1 MAATEVPKQI
11 GPYEILGPLG
21 KGGMGAVYKAM
32 QPSLN
37 RIVAIKV
44 LPADFARDPESVARF
59 HREAQTVAMLSH
71 PNIVQIIDKGEDQGI
86 LYFAMEYVEGTS
98 LDVVL
103 RQRRLSL
110 QEVVQIIKQI
120 GRGLGAAHRA
130 GVVHRDLNPRN
141 ILVSPTLSVVKLA
154 DFGISRVESVAR
166 TLGTLTTQGMTL
178 GSLHYLAP
186 EQAVDASAVDHRADI
201 YSLGVVFYEALTGRM
216 PLGKFNLPSELN
228 KDLPSEIDPVVL
240 KCLATEPG
248 DRYAT
253 VGQLLEDIDKL
264 EGLMRFQL
272 LDELKGLKRGTS
284 MLFKKGSTSFQRNRG
299 MLVLFGLLALAL
311 AGVGGWMLLNPAVEP
326 PVRSETPAKAAP
338 PATATE
344 PPAGPSVAAPPVTE
358 SPANGTAIASP
369 PGSVPV
375 VAGPGATAAPATD
388 SPTAPVTKPLDA
400 PVKEPTAPP
409 TKGSATSPSKGSAV
423 PAASPAETKPKPGKP
438 ANDPAVADLEVARGK
453 FDAKLFD
460 QALTDARAL
469 VEKYPTSPVAIDGYY
484 LIAKVLTSLQR
495 GKEALG
501 TYVEIQSRF
510 RSDPR
515 AAEAAFQQAK
525 LVQAADSKKTTEEA
539 KKLYGDCAANY
550 PTSSWSARALAAK
563 AEIERD
569 QRASVRDAALGASVP
584 AALVTYRELTG
595 RFPAEP
601 VVEKAWWELGQM
613 YEDLKRWDLAAKSY
627 EELGL
632 HFPKTRFDAWFQAAE
647 IYERRLKDTAKAKSA
662 YGMVPATSPRYKDA
676 QKKAGS

>member
-44 LPADFARDPESVARF
+44 LPGDFAKDPDAVARF

-166 TLGTLTTQGMTL
+166 TLGTLTTREMTL

-216 PLGKFNLPSELN
+216 PLGKFSLPSELN

-240 KCLATEPG
+240 KCLATEP
-248 DRYAT
+248 DKRYAT
-253 VGQLLEDIDKL
+253 VGLLLEDIDKL
-264 EGLMRFQL
+264 EELLRFQL

-299 MLVLFGLLALAL
+299 VLVLFGLLAVAL
-311 AGVGGWMLLNPAVEP
+311 VGAGAWMLLNPATEAPAPSVSPAAPTTPTDKVP
-326 PVRSETPAKAAP
+326 PVEAAVPAPMPAESAPP
-338 PATATE
+338 PATAPTVTPVAEKPADE
-344 PPAGPSVAAPPVTE
+344 PATKPKKEVA
-358 SPANGTAIASP
+358 
-369 PGSVPV
+369 
-375 VAGPGATAAPATD
+375 AAPA
-388 SPTAPVTKPLDA
+388 KP
-400 PVKEPTAPP
+400 EAPP
-409 TKGSATSPSKGSAV
+409 LAPT
-423 PAASPAETKPKPGKP
+423 ETKPKPAKP
-438 ANDPAVADLEVARGK
+438 GVDPAIADLEVARGK

-460 QALTDARAL
+460 QALAEAQAL
-469 VEKYPTSPVAIDGYY
+469 VAKYPASPVAIDGYY
-484 LIAKVLTSLQR
+484 LIAKSQVSLQR

-525 LVQAADSKKTTEEA
+525 QVQAVDSKKTTEEA
-539 KKLYGDCAANY
+539 KKLYADCAVNY
-550 PTSSWSARALAAK
+550 PTSPWSARALAAK
-563 AEIERD
+563 ADIERE
-569 QRASVRDAALGASVP
+569 QRATVRDAALGASVP
-584 AALVTYRELTG
+584 AALATYRDLTG

-601 VVEKAWWELGQM
+601 VAEKAWWELGQM
-613 YEDLKRWDLAAKSY
+613 YEDLKRWDLAAKAY

-647 IYERRLKDTAKAKSA
+647 IYDRRLKDAAKAKSA
-662 YGMVPATSPRYKDA
+662 YAMVPTTSPRYKDA
-676 QKKAGS
+676 QKKIGG

>member
-44 LPADFARDPESVARF
+44 LPPDFAKDPEAVTRF

-110 QEVVQIIKQI
+110 QEVVQIVKQI

-141 ILVSPTLSVVKLA
+141 ILVSPTLTVVKLA
-154 DFGISRVESVAR
+154 DFGISRVESVTR
-166 TLGTLTTQGMTL
+166 NLGTIATRDMTL
-178 GSLHYLAP
+178 GSMHYLAP
-186 EQAVDASAVDHRADI
+186 EQAVDASSVDHRADI

-216 PLGKFNLPSELN
+216 PLGKFSLPSELN
-228 KDLPSEIDPVVL
+228 RELPSEIDPIVL
-240 KCLATEPG
+240 KCLATEPEK
-248 DRYAT
+248 RYAT
-253 VGQLLEDIDKL
+253 VGKLLEDIDKL
-264 EGLMRFQL
+264 EELLRFQL

-299 MLVLFGLLALAL
+299 LLVLFGLLAVAL
-311 AGVGGWMLLNPAVEP
+311 LGAGAWMLLNPAAEAPASSVAPAETG
-326 PVRSETPAKAAP
+326 TPAEKSPAAASAVSP
-338 PATATE
+338 PA
-344 PPAGPSVAAPPVTE
+344 PVE
-358 SPANGTAIASP
+358 
-369 PGSVPV
+369 
-375 VAGPGATAAPATD
+375 TAAPAPPP
-388 SPTAPVTKPLDA
+388 PTVATPVETA
-400 PVKEPTAPP
+400 PVKEPAAKPKQETAAKPP
-409 TKGSATSPSKGSAV
+409 VTATT
-423 PAASPAETKPKPGKP
+423 PAEEKPRPAKPGV
-438 ANDPAVADLEVARGK
+438 DPALADLEVARGK
-453 FDAKLFD
+453 FDAKLVD
-460 QALTDARAL
+460 QALADAQAL
-469 VEKYPTSPVAIDGYY
+469 IAKYPTSPAAIDGYY
-484 LIAKVLTSLQR
+484 LIAKSQVALQR
-495 GKEALG
+495 SKEALG

-539 KKLYGDCAANY
+539 KKLYADCAANY
-550 PTSSWSARALAAK
+550 PTSPWSARALAAK

-569 QRASVRDAALGASVP
+569 QRASVRDPELGANVP
-584 AALVTYRELTG
+584 AALPTYRDLTG
-595 RFPAEP
+595 RFPTEP
-601 VVEKAWWELGQM
+601 AAEKAWWELGQM
-613 YEDLKRWDLAAKSY
+613 YEDLKRWDLAAKAY
-627 EELGL
+627 EELAL

-647 IYERRLKDTAKAKSA
+647 IYDRRLKDGVKAKSA
-662 YGMVPATSPRYKDA
+662 YALVPTTSPRYKEA
-676 QKKAGS
+676 QKRVGG

>member
-44 LPADFARDPESVARF
+44 LPGDFAKDPDAVARF

-141 ILVSPTLSVVKLA
+141 ILVSPTLTVVKLA

-166 TLGTLTTQGMTL
+166 TLGTLTTREMTL

-186 EQAVDASAVDHRADI
+186 EQAVDATAVDHRADI

-216 PLGKFNLPSELN
+216 PLGKFSLPSELN

-240 KCLATEPG
+240 KCLATEPEN
-248 DRYAT
+248 RYAT

-264 EGLMRFQL
+264 EEMMRFQL

-299 MLVLFGLLALAL
+299 LLVLFGLLALAL
-311 AGVGGWMLLNPAVEP
+311 VGAGAWMLLNPATE
-326 PVRSETPAKAAP
+326 AP
-338 PATATE
+338 PASAAPAE
-344 PPAGPSVAAPPVTE
+344 PAPPADKAPAVEPAAPPV
-358 SPANGTAIASP
+358 
-369 PGSVPV
+369 V
-375 VAGPGATAAPATD
+375 VATVPA
-388 SPTAPVTKPLDA
+388 
-400 PVKEPTAPP
+400 ETAPP
-409 TKGSATSPSKGSAV
+409 AATVPPANPPADKPAEV
-423 PAASPAETKPKPGKP
+423 PATKPKKETGTAPAKAEATPPGPQETKPKPAKP
-438 ANDPAVADLEVARGK
+438 GVDPAIADLEVARGK

-460 QALTDARAL
+460 QALADAQAL
-469 VEKYPTSPVAIDGYY
+469 VAKYPASPAAIDGFY
-484 LIAKVLTSLQR
+484 LIAKTQVSLQR
-495 GKEALG
+495 SKEALG

-510 RSDPR
+510 KSDPR

-525 LVQAADSKKTTEEA
+525 LVQAADTKKTTEEA
-539 KKLYGDCAANY
+539 KKLFADCATNY
-550 PTSSWSARALAAK
+550 PTSPWSARALAAK

-569 QRASVRDAALGASVP
+569 QRATVRDATLGATVP
-584 AALVTYRELTG
+584 AALPTFRDLTT

-601 VVEKAWWELGQM
+601 AAEKAWWELGQM
-613 YEDLKRWDLAAKSY
+613 YEDLKRWDLAAKAY

-647 IYERRLKDTAKAKSA
+647 IYDRRIKDAAKAKSA
-662 YGMVPATSPRYKDA
+662 YAMVPTTSPRYKDA
-676 QKKAGS
+676 QKRAGG

>member
-1 MAATEVPKQI
+1 MGASDVPKQI

-44 LPADFARDPESVARF
+44 LPPDFAKDPDAVTRF

-110 QEVVQIIKQI
+110 QEVVQIVKQI

-154 DFGISRVESVAR
+154 DFGISRVESVTR
-166 TLGTLTTQGMTL
+166 TLGTIATRDMTL
-178 GSLHYLAP
+178 GSMHYLAP

-216 PLGKFNLPSELN
+216 PLGKFSLPSELN

-240 KCLATEPG
+240 KCLATEPEN
-248 DRYAT
+248 RYAT

-264 EGLMRFQL
+264 EEMMRFQL

-299 MLVLFGLLALAL
+299 LLVLFGLLALAL
-311 AGVGGWMLLNPAVEP
+311 VGAGAWMLLNPATE
-326 PVRSETPAKAAP
+326 AP
-338 PATATE
+338 PASAAPAE
-344 PPAGPSVAAPPVTE
+344 PAPPADKAPAVEPAAPPV
-358 SPANGTAIASP
+358 
-369 PGSVPV
+369 V
-375 VAGPGATAAPATD
+375 VATVPA
-388 SPTAPVTKPLDA
+388 
-400 PVKEPTAPP
+400 ETAPP
-409 TKGSATSPSKGSAV
+409 AATVPPANPPADKPAEV
-423 PAASPAETKPKPGKP
+423 PATKPKKETGTAPAKAEATPPGPQETKPKPAKP
-438 ANDPAVADLEVARGK
+438 GVDPAIADLEVARGK

-460 QALTDARAL
+460 QALADAQAL
-469 VEKYPTSPVAIDGYY
+469 VAKYPASPAAIDGFY
-484 LIAKVLTSLQR
+484 LIAKTQVSLQR
-495 GKEALG
+495 SKEALG

-510 RSDPR
+510 KSDPR

-525 LVQAADSKKTTEEA
+525 LVQAADTKKTTEEA
-539 KKLYGDCAANY
+539 KKLFADCATNY
-550 PTSSWSARALAAK
+550 PTSPWSARALAAK

-569 QRASVRDAALGASVP
+569 QRATVRDATLGATVP
-584 AALVTYRELTG
+584 AALPTFRDLTT

-601 VVEKAWWELGQM
+601 AAEKAWWELGQM
-613 YEDLKRWDLAAKSY
+613 YEDLKRWDLAAKAY

-647 IYERRLKDTAKAKSA
+647 IYDRRIKDAAKAKSA
-662 YGMVPATSPRYKDA
+662 YAMVPTTSPRYKDA
-676 QKKAGS
+676 QKRAGG

>member
-1 MAATEVPKQI
+1 MSEVPKQI

-44 LPADFARDPESVARF
+44 LPPDFAKDADAVARF

-71 PNIVQIIDKGEDQGI
+71 PNIVQIIDKGEDNGI

-110 QEVVQIIKQI
+110 QEVVQVIKQI

-166 TLGTLTTQGMTL
+166 TLGTLTTREMTL

-264 EGLMRFQL
+264 EEMLRFQL
-272 LDELKGLKRGTS
+272 LDELKGLRRGTS

-299 MLVLFGLLALAL
+299 MLVLVGVLVLIV
-311 AGVGGWMLLNPAVEP
+311 AGVGGWLLLTPAEEPGGKAQPSLSTATTSATIPTTTADPKAVNPAASAQSPGTV
-326 PVRSETPAKAAP
+326 
-338 PATATE
+338 AT
-344 PPAGPSVAAPPVTE
+344 
-358 SPANGTAIASP
+358 GT
-369 PGSVPV
+369 
-375 VAGPGATAAPATD
+375 
-388 SPTAPVTKPLDA
+388 
-400 PVKEPTAPP
+400 TAPP
-409 TKGSATSPSKGSAV
+409 TDPAPGPAV
-423 PAASPAETKPKPGKP
+423 PSTLAANPAVATTPPADQKPKPSATPAKTSTVPTVAALSPVDEKP
-438 ANDPAVADLEVARGK
+438 KTAKPGVDPAVADLEVAKGK

-460 QALTDARAL
+460 QALTDAKSVVDR
-469 VEKYPTSPVAIDGYY
+469 YPNSPVAIDGYY
-484 LIAKVLTSLQR
+484 LIAKALTSLQR

-501 TYVEIQSRF
+501 AYVEIQSRF

-525 LVQAADSKKTTEEA
+525 LVQAADTKKTTEEA
-539 KKLYGDCAANY
+539 RKLYGDLATNY
-550 PTSSWSARALAAK
+550 PTSNWSARALAAK

-569 QRASVRDAALGASVP
+569 QRISVRDAALGVAAP
-584 AALVTYRELTG
+584 AALGTYRDLTD
-595 RFPAEP
+595 RFPADA
-601 VVEKAWWELGQM
+601 VAEKAWWELGQM
-613 YEDLKRWDLAAKSY
+613 YEDLKRWDLAAHAY

-632 HFPKTRFDAWFQAAE
+632 HFSKTRYDAWYSAAE
-647 IYERRLKDTAKAKSA
+647 IYDRKLKDSAKAKTA
-662 YGMVPATSPRYKDA
+662 YSMVPSGSSHFKDA
-676 QKKAGS
+676 QKKAGT

>member
-1 MAATEVPKQI
+1 MAATDVPKQI

-44 LPADFARDPESVARF
+44 LPGDFARDPDAVARF

-110 QEVVQIIKQI
+110 QEVVQVVKQI

-166 TLGTLTTQGMTL
+166 TLGTLTTREMTL

-216 PLGKFNLPSELN
+216 PLGKFSLPSELN

-240 KCLATEPG
+240 KCLATEP
-248 DRYAT
+248 DKRYAT

-264 EGLMRFQL
+264 EELLRFQL

-299 MLVLFGLLALAL
+299 VLVLFGLLALAL
-311 AGVGGWMLLNPAVEP
+311 VGAGAWMLLNPAAE
-326 PVRSETPAKAAP
+326 AP
-338 PATATE
+338 
-344 PPAGPSVAAPPVTE
+344 GPS
-358 SPANGTAIASP
+358 
-369 PGSVPV
+369 
-375 VAGPGATAAPATD
+375 AAPAEPATPAD
-388 SPTAPVTKPLDA
+388 KAPTVDA
-400 PVKEPTAPP
+400 
-409 TKGSATSPSKGSAV
+409 AV
-423 PAASPAETKPKPGKP
+423 PAPTPVESAPPPTTAPIATPVAEKPADEPATKPKKEVAVAPAKPEAPPPAPTETKPKPAKP
-438 ANDPAVADLEVARGK
+438 GVDPAVADLEVARGK

-460 QALTDARAL
+460 QALAEAQAL
-469 VEKYPTSPVAIDGYY
+469 VARYPASPVAIDGYY
-484 LIAKVLTSLQR
+484 LIAKSQVSLQR

-510 RSDPR
+510 KSDPR

-525 LVQAADSKKTTEEA
+525 QVQAADTKKTTEEA
-539 KKLYGDCAANY
+539 KKLYADCAANY
-550 PTSSWSARALAAK
+550 PTSPWSARALAAK
-563 AEIERD
+563 ADIERE
-569 QRASVRDAALGASVP
+569 QRATVRDAALGATVP
-584 AALVTYRELTG
+584 AALATYRDLTG

-601 VVEKAWWELGQM
+601 AAEKAWWELGQM
-613 YEDLKRWDLAAKSY
+613 YEDLKRWDLAAKAY

-647 IYERRLKDTAKAKSA
+647 IYDRRLKDAAKAKSTYA
-662 YGMVPATSPRYKDA
+662 MVPTTSPRYKEA
-676 QKKAGS
+676 QKKVGG

>member
-44 LPADFARDPESVARF
+44 LPSDFAKDPDSVARF

-141 ILVSPTLSVVKLA
+141 ILVSPTLTIVKLA
-154 DFGISRVESVAR
+154 DFGISRVESVTR
-166 TLGTLTTQGMTL
+166 NLGTLSTRDMTL

-216 PLGKFNLPSELN
+216 PLGKFSLPSELN
-228 KDLPSEIDPVVL
+228 RDLPSEIDPVVL
-240 KCLATEPG
+240 KCLATEP
-248 DRYAT
+248 DNRYAT
-253 VGQLLEDIDKL
+253 VGLLLEDIDKL
-264 EGLMRFQL
+264 EEMMRFQL

-299 MLVLFGLLALAL
+299 LLVLFALLAAAL
-311 AGVGGWMLLNPAVEP
+311 VGVGGWMLLNPAEES
-326 PVRSETPAKAAP
+326 PVAAEAPLDPAAKPAAPADAPAVASTPAVGVPLSTSAVAAPEASP
-338 PATATE
+338 PATA
-344 PPAGPSVAAPPVTE
+344 PAVVLPPVSAE
-358 SPANGTAIASP
+358 
-369 PGSVPV
+369 
-375 VAGPGATAAPATD
+375 
-388 SPTAPVTKPLDA
+388 K
-400 PVKEPTAPP
+400 PVKEPAPTA
-409 TKGSATSPSKGSAV
+409 KKGSAV
-423 PAASPAETKPKPGKP
+423 PPAGSPATPDAKPKTPAKP
-438 ANDPAVADLEVARGK
+438 SVDPAVADLEVARGK

-460 QALTDARAL
+460 QALADARA
-469 VEKYPTSPVAIDGYY
+469 VVTSYPASPVAIEGYF
-484 LIAKVLTSLQR
+484 LIARTLTSLQR
-495 GKEALG
+495 GPEALG
-501 TYVEIQSRF
+501 IYVEIQSRYK
-510 RSDPR
+510 SDPR
-515 AAEAAFQQAK
+515 AAEAAFQQARV
-525 LVQAADSKKTTEEA
+525 VQAANSKKSTEEA
-539 KKLYGDCAANY
+539 RKLYSDCAANY
-550 PTSSWSARALAAK
+550 PASPWSARALAAR
-563 AEIERD
+563 AEIERE
-569 QRASVRDAALGASVP
+569 QRSTVRDAALGATVP
-584 AALVTYRELTG
+584 AALATYRDLTG

-601 VVEKAWWELGQM
+601 VAEKAWWELGQM

-632 HFPKTRFDAWFQAAE
+632 HFSKTRFEAWFQAGE
-647 IYERRLKDTAKAKSA
+647 IYERRLKDAARAKTA
-662 YGMVPATSPRYKDA
+662 YGMVPTTSPRYKEA

>member
-1 MAATEVPKQI
+1 MAATDVPKQI

-44 LPADFARDPESVARF
+44 LPPDFAKDPEAVARF

-110 QEVVQIIKQI
+110 QEVVNVIKQV

-141 ILVSPTLSVVKLA
+141 ILVSPTLTQVKLA
-154 DFGISRVESVAR
+154 DFGISRVEAITR
-166 TLGTLTTQGMTL
+166 NLGTLSTRDMTL

-201 YSLGVVFYEALTGRM
+201 YSLGVVFYEALTGRI

-264 EGLMRFQL
+264 EEMMRFQL

-284 MLFKKGSTSFQRNRG
+284 MLFKRGSTSFQRNRG
-299 MLVLFGLLALAL
+299 LLVLFGLLAVAL
-311 AGVGGWMLLNPAVEP
+311 VGAGAWMLLNPVE
-326 PVRSETPAKAAP
+326 EAPASRESTADPAAGQA
-338 PATATE
+338 PAPTD
-344 PPAGPSVAAPPVTE
+344 V
-358 SPANGTAIASP
+358 
-369 PGSVPV
+369 
-375 VAGPGATAAPATD
+375 AAPAT
-388 SPTAPVTKPLDA
+388 TAPA
-400 PVKEPTAPP
+400 PE
-409 TKGSATSPSKGSAV
+409 AV
-423 PAASPAETKPKPGKP
+423 PAPAATSSVVLPPAAATASPAVPAGAPADKPAKEPVATPKKEAVTPAGGLPADAKPKPAKP
-438 ANDPAVADLEVARGK
+438 GVDPAVADLEVARGK
-453 FDAKLFD
+453 FDAKLLD
-460 QALTDARAL
+460 QALADARAL
-469 VEKYPTSPVAIDGYY
+469 VERYPASPVAIDGYY
-484 LIAKVLTSLQR
+484 LVAKSLVALR
-495 GKEALG
+495 RSKEALG

-539 KKLYGDCAANY
+539 KKLYADCAANY
-550 PTSSWSARALAAK
+550 PTSPWSARALATK
-563 AEIERD
+563 ADIERE
-569 QRASVRDAALGASVP
+569 QRATIRDAALAATVP
-584 AALVTYRELTG
+584 AALATYRDLTV

-601 VVEKAWWELGQM
+601 VTEKAWWELGQM

-647 IYERRLKDTAKAKSA
+647 IYERRLKDVAKAKSA
-662 YGMVPATSPRYKDA
+662 YAMVPTTSPRYKDA
-676 QKKAGS
+676 QKRAGS

>member
-44 LPADFARDPESVARF
+44 LPGDFAKDPDAVARF

-141 ILVSPTLSVVKLA
+141 ILVSPTLTVVKLA

-166 TLGTLTTQGMTL
+166 TLGTLTTREMTL

-186 EQAVDASAVDHRADI
+186 EQAVDATAVDHRADI

-216 PLGKFNLPSELN
+216 PLGKFSLPSELN

-240 KCLATEPG
+240 KCLATEPEN
-248 DRYAT
+248 RYAT

-264 EGLMRFQL
+264 EEMMRFQL

-299 MLVLFGLLALAL
+299 LLVLFGLLALAL
-311 AGVGGWMLLNPAVEP
+311 VGAGAWMLLNPATE
-326 PVRSETPAKAAP
+326 AP
-338 PATATE
+338 PASAAPAE
-344 PPAGPSVAAPPVTE
+344 PAPPADKAPVVEPAAPPVVVATVPAE
-358 SPANGTAIASP
+358 TPPPAATVPPANPSADN
-369 PGSVPV
+369 
-375 VAGPGATAAPATD
+375 PA
-388 SPTAPVTKPLDA
+388 
-400 PVKEPTAPP
+400 E
-409 TKGSATSPSKGSAV
+409 V
-423 PAASPAETKPKPGKP
+423 PAAKPKKETGTAPTKAETTPPGPQETKPKPAKP
-438 ANDPAVADLEVARGK
+438 GVDPAIADLEVARGK

-460 QALTDARAL
+460 QALADAQAL
-469 VEKYPTSPVAIDGYY
+469 VAKYPASPAAIDGFY
-484 LIAKVLTSLQR
+484 LIARTQVSLQR
-495 GKEALG
+495 SKEALG

-510 RSDPR
+510 KSDPR

-525 LVQAADSKKTTEEA
+525 LVQAADTKKTTEEA
-539 KKLYGDCAANY
+539 KKLFADCAANY
-550 PTSSWSARALAAK
+550 PTSPWSARALAAK

-569 QRASVRDAALGASVP
+569 QRATVRDAALGATVP
-584 AALVTYRELTG
+584 AALPTFRELTT

-601 VVEKAWWELGQM
+601 AAEKAWWELGQM
-613 YEDLKRWDLAAKSY
+613 YEDLKRWDLAAKAY

-647 IYERRLKDTAKAKSA
+647 IYDRRIKDAAKAKSA
-662 YGMVPATSPRYKDA
+662 YAMVPTTSPRYKDA
-676 QKKAGS
+676 QKRAGG

>member
-44 LPADFARDPESVARF
+44 LPADFAKDPDSVARF

-141 ILVSPTLSVVKLA
+141 ILVSPTLTVVKLA
-154 DFGISRVESVAR
+154 DFGISRVESVTR
-166 TLGTLTTQGMTL
+166 NLGTLSTRDMTL

-216 PLGKFNLPSELN
+216 PLGKFSLPSELN
-228 KDLPSEIDPVVL
+228 RDLPSEIDPVVL
-240 KCLATEPG
+240 KCLATEP
-248 DRYAT
+248 DNRYAT
-253 VGQLLEDIDKL
+253 VGLLLEDIDKL
-264 EGLMRFQL
+264 EEMMRFQL

-299 MLVLFGLLALAL
+299 LLVLFGLLAVAL
-311 AGVGGWMLLNPAVEP
+311 VGVGGWMLLNPAEESPVAAEAPVDPAAKP
-326 PVRSETPAKAAP
+326 PVTDQPAAPAETPAGASAIAAP
-338 PATATE
+338 AVSAPVLDPASTAAVPAPVASAPVTGSAVASPPTSAEKLSKE
-344 PPAGPSVAAPPVTE
+344 PVAKEKKGSAAPPVG
-358 SPANGTAIASP
+358 SPATP
-369 PGSVPV
+369 
-375 VAGPGATAAPATD
+375 
-388 SPTAPVTKPLDA
+388 DA
-400 PVKEPTAPP
+400 
-409 TKGSATSPSKGSAV
+409 
-423 PAASPAETKPKPGKP
+423 KPKTPPKP
-438 ANDPAVADLEVARGK
+438 SGDPAVADLEVARGK

-460 QALTDARAL
+460 QALADARA
-469 VEKYPTSPVAIDGYY
+469 VVTSYPASPVAIEGYF
-484 LIAKVLTSLQR
+484 LIARALTSLQR
-495 GKEALG
+495 GQEALG
-501 TYVEIQSRF
+501 IYVEIQSRF
-510 RSDPR
+510 KNDPR

-525 LVQAADSKKTTEEA
+525 VVQAANSKKSTEEA
-539 KKLYGDCAANY
+539 RKLYSDCAANY
-550 PTSSWSARALAAK
+550 PTSPWSARALAAR
-563 AEIERD
+563 AEIERE
-569 QRASVRDAALGASVP
+569 QRATVRDAALGATVP
-584 AALVTYRELTG
+584 AALATYRDLTG

-601 VVEKAWWELGQM
+601 VAEKAWWELGQM
-613 YEDLKRWDLAAKSY
+613 YEDLKRWDLAAKAY

-632 HFPKTRFDAWFQAAE
+632 HFSKTRFEAWFQAGE
-647 IYERRLKDTAKAKSA
+647 IYERRLKDAAKAKTA
-662 YGMVPATSPRYKDA
+662 YGMVPTTSPRYKEA

>member
-1 MAATEVPKQI
+1 MSEVPKQI

-44 LPADFARDPESVARF
+44 LPGDFAKDPDAVARF

-141 ILVSPTLSVVKLA
+141 ILVSPTLSIVKLA

-166 TLGTLTTQGMTL
+166 TLGTLTTREMTL

-216 PLGKFNLPSELN
+216 PLGKFSLPSELN
-228 KDLPSEIDPVVL
+228 RDLPSEIDPVVL
-240 KCLATEPG
+240 KCLATEP
-248 DRYAT
+248 DKRYAT

-264 EGLMRFQL
+264 EELLRFQL

-299 MLVLFGLLALAL
+299 VLMLFGLLAVAL
-311 AGVGGWMLLNPAVEP
+311 VGVGAWMLLNPAVEAPAIDAASAAPATPAEKVAAADLVAP
-326 PVRSETPAKAAP
+326 PVVAAAVPVESAPPPAANSPTERPADAPATKPGKEIGTTPARPEAAP
-338 PATATE
+338 PA
-344 PPAGPSVAAPPVTE
+344 
-358 SPANGTAIASP
+358 
-369 PGSVPV
+369 
-375 VAGPGATAAPATD
+375 
-388 SPTAPVTKPLDA
+388 PT
-400 PVKEPTAPP
+400 
-409 TKGSATSPSKGSAV
+409 
-423 PAASPAETKPKPGKP
+423 ETKPKPAKP
-438 ANDPAVADLEVARGK
+438 VVDPAVADLEVARGK

-460 QALTDARAL
+460 QALAGAQDL
-469 VEKYPTSPVAIDGYY
+469 VAKYPASPVAIDGYY
-484 LIAKVLTSLQR
+484 LIAKSQVSLQR

-510 RSDPR
+510 KSDPR

-525 LVQAADSKKTTEEA
+525 QVQAADSKKSTEEA
-539 KKLYGDCAANY
+539 KKLFAACAADY
-550 PTSSWSARALAAK
+550 PTSPWSARALAAK
-563 AEIERD
+563 AEIERE
-569 QRASVRDAALGASVP
+569 QRLTVRDTELGATVP
-584 AALVTYRELTG
+584 AALATYRDLTG

-601 VVEKAWWELGQM
+601 VTEKAWWEIGQM
-613 YEDLKRWDLAAKSY
+613 YEDLKRWDLAAKAY

-647 IYERRLKDTAKAKSA
+647 IYDRRLKDAAKAKSTFS
-662 YGMVPATSPRYKDA
+662 MVPTTSPRYKEA
-676 QKKAGS
+676 QKKIGG

>member
-44 LPADFARDPESVARF
+44 LPPDFAKDPEAVARF
-59 HREAQTVAMLSH
+59 HREAQTVALLSH

-110 QEVVQIIKQI
+110 PEVVQVVKQV

-166 TLGTLTTQGMTL
+166 TLGTLATQGMTL

-186 EQAVDASAVDHRADI
+186 EQAVDATAVDHRADI

-264 EGLMRFQL
+264 EEMMRFQL
-272 LDELKGLKRGTS
+272 LDELKGLRRGTS
-284 MLFKKGSTSFQRNRG
+284 MLFKRGSTSFQRNRG
-299 MLVLFGLLALAL
+299 VLVLLGVLALAV
-311 AGVGGWMLLNPAVEP
+311 AGVGGWMLLNPVE
-326 PVRSETPAKAAP
+326 ETPAQEATPANANAP
-338 PATATE
+338 TAPKTPTTPVKESPAL
-344 PPAGPSVAAPPVTE
+344 PPAGPATPLVAPVAAPE
-358 SPANGTAIASP
+358 PATP
-369 PGSVPV
+369 PP
-375 VAGPGATAAPATD
+375 TD
-388 SPTAPVTKPLDA
+388 SPTTQVIKPADKPAKPLA
-400 PVKEPTAPP
+400 AASKGNGAPP
-409 TKGSATSPSKGSAV
+409 TSPV
-423 PAASPAETKPKPGKP
+423 PASDTNSKAVKPGI
-438 ANDPAVADLEVARGK
+438 DPAVADLEVARGK
-453 FDAKLFD
+453 FEAKLLD
-460 QALTDARAL
+460 QALADARTL
-469 VEKYPTSPVAIDGYY
+469 VERYPTSPVAIDGYY
-484 LIAKVLTSLQR
+484 LIAKIFTSLQR
-495 GKEALG
+495 GKDALA
-501 TYVEIQSRF
+501 TFVEIQSRF
-510 RSDPR
+510 RNDPR
-515 AAEAAFQQAK
+515 AAQAAFQQAK
-525 LVQAADSKKTTEEA
+525 LVQAPDTKKTAEEA
-539 KKLYGDCAANY
+539 KRLFAECAANY
-550 PTSSWSARALAAK
+550 PTSPWSARALAAK

-569 QRASVRDAALGASVP
+569 QRASVRDVVLGASAP
-584 AALVTYRELTG
+584 AALVTYRELTD

-601 VVEKAWWELGQM
+601 VTEKGWWELGQM
-613 YEDLKRWDLAAKSY
+613 YEDLKRWDLAARSY

-632 HFPKTRFDAWFQAAE
+632 HFPRTRYDAWYQAAE
-647 IYERRLKDTAKAKSA
+647 IYDRRLKDATKAKST

-676 QKKAGS
+676 QKKAGG

>member
-21 KGGMGAVYKAM
+21 RGGMGAVYKAM

-44 LPADFARDPESVARF
+44 LPSDFARDPDAVARF
-59 HREAQTVAMLSH
+59 HREAQTVALLSH

-141 ILVSPTLSVVKLA
+141 ILVSPTLTVVKLA
-154 DFGISRVESVAR
+154 DFGISRVEAVAR
-166 TLGTLTTQGMTL
+166 TLGTLTTREMTL

-186 EQAVDASAVDHRADI
+186 EQAVDATAVDHRADI

-216 PLGKFNLPSELN
+216 PLGKFSLPSELN
-228 KDLPSEIDPVVL
+228 RDLPSEIDPVVL

-253 VGQLLEDIDKL
+253 VGQLLEDVDKL
-264 EGLMRFQL
+264 EEMMRFQL

-284 MLFKKGSTSFQRNRG
+284 MLFKRGSTSFQRNRG
-299 MLVLFGLLALAL
+299 VLVLFGLLAVAL
-311 AGVGGWMLLNPAVEP
+311 VGVGAWMLLNPATE
-326 PVRSETPAKAAP
+326 AP
-338 PATATE
+338 PASTAPTE
-344 PPAGPSVAAPPVTE
+344 PAAPTE
-358 SPANGTAIASP
+358 KVSPAEPAVP
-369 PGSVPV
+369 PV
-375 VAGPGATAAPATD
+375 VAATAPAESVPPPPTTVPANPPPEKPANEPATKPKKESGTAPAKPESTPTAAP
-388 SPTAPVTKPLDA
+388 
-400 PVKEPTAPP
+400 
-409 TKGSATSPSKGSAV
+409 
-423 PAASPAETKPKPGKP
+423 ETKPKPVKP
-438 ANDPAVADLEVARGK
+438 GIDPALADIEVARGK

-460 QALTDARAL
+460 QALAEAQAL
-469 VEKYPTSPVAIDGYY
+469 VAKYPASPVAIDGYY
-484 LIAKVLTSLQR
+484 LIAKSQVSLQR

-539 KKLYGDCAANY
+539 KKLYADCAANY
-550 PTSSWSARALAAK
+550 PTSSWSARALAAR
-563 AEIERD
+563 AEIERE
-569 QRASVRDAALGASVP
+569 QRGSVRDAALGATVP
-584 AALVTYRELTG
+584 AALATYRDLTG

-601 VVEKAWWELGQM
+601 VAEKAWWELGQM
-613 YEDLKRWDLAAKSY
+613 YEDLKRWDLAAKAY

-632 HFPKTRFDAWFQAAE
+632 HFPKTRLDAWYQAAE
-647 IYERRLKDTAKAKSA
+647 IYERRLKDAAKAKSA
-662 YGMVPATSPRYKDA
+662 YAMVPTTSPRYKEA
-676 QKKAGS
+676 QKKVGG

>member
-1 MAATEVPKQI
+1 MAATDVPRQI

-44 LPADFARDPESVARF
+44 LPGDFARDPDAVARF

-110 QEVVQIIKQI
+110 QEVVQVVKQI

-166 TLGTLTTQGMTL
+166 TLGTLTTREMTL

-216 PLGKFNLPSELN
+216 PLGKFSLPSELN

-240 KCLATEPG
+240 KCLATEP
-248 DRYAT
+248 DKRYAT

-264 EGLMRFQL
+264 EELLRFQL

-299 MLVLFGLLALAL
+299 VLVLFGLLALAL
-311 AGVGGWMLLNPAVEP
+311 VGAGAWMLLNPAAE
-326 PVRSETPAKAAP
+326 AP
-338 PATATE
+338 
-344 PPAGPSVAAPPVTE
+344 GPS
-358 SPANGTAIASP
+358 
-369 PGSVPV
+369 
-375 VAGPGATAAPATD
+375 AAPAEPATPAD
-388 SPTAPVTKPLDA
+388 KAPTVDA
-400 PVKEPTAPP
+400 
-409 TKGSATSPSKGSAV
+409 AV
-423 PAASPAETKPKPGKP
+423 PAPTPVESAPPPTTAPIATPVAEKPADEPATKPKKEVAVAPAKPEAPPPAPTETKPKPAKP
-438 ANDPAVADLEVARGK
+438 GVDPAVADLEVARGK

-460 QALTDARAL
+460 QALAEAQAL
-469 VEKYPTSPVAIDGYY
+469 VARYPASPVAIDGYY
-484 LIAKVLTSLQR
+484 LIAKSQVSLQR

-510 RSDPR
+510 KSDPR

-525 LVQAADSKKTTEEA
+525 QVQAADTKKTTEEA
-539 KKLYGDCAANY
+539 KKLYADCAANY
-550 PTSSWSARALAAK
+550 PTSPWSARALAAK
-563 AEIERD
+563 ADIERE
-569 QRASVRDAALGASVP
+569 QRATVRDAALGATVP
-584 AALVTYRELTG
+584 AALATYRDLTG

-601 VVEKAWWELGQM
+601 AAEKAWWELGQM
-613 YEDLKRWDLAAKSY
+613 YEDLKRWDLAAKAY

-647 IYERRLKDTAKAKSA
+647 IYDRRLKDAAKAKSTYA
-662 YGMVPATSPRYKDA
+662 MVPTTSPRYKEA
-676 QKKAGS
+676 QKKVGG

>member
-11 GPYEILGPLG
+11 GPYEILGALG

-44 LPADFARDPESVARF
+44 LPADFAKDPEAVARF
-59 HREAQTVAMLSH
+59 HREAQTVALLSH

-110 QEVVQIIKQI
+110 QEVVQVVKQV

-141 ILVSPTLSVVKLA
+141 ILVSPTLTTVKLA

-253 VGQLLEDIDKL
+253 IGQLLEDIDKL

-284 MLFKKGSTSFQRNRG
+284 MLFKKGSTSFQGNRG
-299 MLVLFGLLALAL
+299 VLALLGVLVLAL
-311 AGVGGWMLLNPAVEP
+311 AGVGGWMLLNPA
-326 PVRSETPAKAAP
+326 A
-338 PATATE
+338 
-344 PPAGPSVAAPPVTE
+344 E
-358 SPANGTAIASP
+358 SPAPAGTAADDAAVAAAKTPSVESP
-369 PGSVPV
+369 AAPGDGAAVVTPPPV
-375 VAGPGATAAPATD
+375 SPAAAGPASAPTVESAI
-388 SPTAPVTKPLDA
+388 APVTQSADSPA
-400 PVKEPTAPP
+400 
-409 TKGSATSPSKGSAV
+409 KGSPANPGKSNATPS
-423 PAASPAETKPKPGKP
+423 ASPAGTSEPKPKPVRPGI
-438 ANDPAVADLEVARGK
+438 DPAIADLAVARGK
-453 FDAKLFD
+453 FDAKLLD
-460 QALTDARAL
+460 QALADARAL
-469 VEKYPTSPVAIDGYY
+469 VEKYPTSPVAIEGYY
-484 LIAKVLTSLQR
+484 LIAKTLGSLQR
-495 GKEALG
+495 GKDALG
-501 TYVEIQSRF
+501 AYVEIQSRF
-510 RSDPR
+510 KSDPR

-539 KKLYGDCAANY
+539 KRLYADCAANY
-550 PTSSWSARALAAK
+550 PSSSWSARALAAK

-569 QRASVRDAALGASVP
+569 QRANVRDAALGASVP

-601 VVEKAWWELGQM
+601 VAEKAWWELGQM

-627 EELGL
+627 EELGV
-632 HFPKTRFDAWFQAAE
+632 HFPKTRFDAWYQAAE
-647 IYERRLKDTAKAKSA
+647 IYDRRLKDAAKAKTA

-676 QKKAGS
+676 KKKAGG

>member
-1 MAATEVPKQI
+1 MAATDVPKQI

-44 LPADFARDPESVARF
+44 LPPDFAKDPEFVARF

-110 QEVVQIIKQI
+110 QEVVQVVKQV

-166 TLGTLTTQGMTL
+166 TLGTLTTREMTL

-201 YSLGVVFYEALTGRM
+201 YSLGVVFYEALTGRI
-216 PLGKFNLPSELN
+216 PLGKFSLPSELN
-228 KDLPSEIDPVVL
+228 RDLPSEIDPVVL

-253 VGQLLEDIDKL
+253 VGQLLDDVDKL
-264 EGLMRFQL
+264 EALMRFQL
-272 LDELKGLKRGTS
+272 LDELKGLKRGTT

-299 MLVLFGLLALAL
+299 VMVLFGLLAVAL
-311 AGVGGWMLLNPAVEP
+311 AGVGGWMLLHPVEESPGTVDSAPASSAEP
-326 PVRSETPAKAAP
+326 SATQTPALPADDGAESTP
-338 PATATE
+338 SPAGSATATIE
-344 PPAGPSVAAPPVTE
+344 PAPESLAVALDAPAEKSAKRTAATPKQSASAPPV
-358 SPANGTAIASP
+358 
-369 PGSVPV
+369 
-375 VAGPGATAAPATD
+375 VAETTP
-388 SPTAPVTKPLDA
+388 
-400 PVKEPTAPP
+400 
-409 TKGSATSPSKGSAV
+409 
-423 PAASPAETKPKPGKP
+423 PAEGKPKPAKP
-438 ANDPAVADLEVARGK
+438 MADPAVADLEVARGK
-453 FDAKLFD
+453 FDAKLLD
-460 QALTDARAL
+460 QALADARAV
-469 VEKYPTSPVAIDGYY
+469 VESYPASPVAIDGYF
-484 LIAKVLTSLQR
+484 LIARTLTSLQR
-495 GKEALG
+495 TKEALG
-501 TYVEIQSRF
+501 AYVEIQSRF
-510 RSDPR
+510 KSHPR
-515 AAEAAFQQAK
+515 AAEAAYDQAR
-525 LVQAADSKKTTEEA
+525 LVQAGNNKKASEEA
-539 KKLYGDCAANY
+539 RKLYAGCADDY
-550 PTSSWSARALAAK
+550 PTSPWAAQALAAR
-563 AEIERD
+563 AAIERD
-569 QRASVRDAALGASVP
+569 QRANVRDAELGGSVP
-584 AALVTYRELTG
+584 AALVTYRELTV

-601 VVEKAWWELGQM
+601 VAEKAWWELGQL
-613 YEDLKRWDLAAKSY
+613 YEGEKRWDLAAKAY

-632 HFPKTRFDAWFQAAE
+632 HFPKTRFDSWYQAAE
-647 IYERRLKDTAKAKSA
+647 IYERRLKDPAKAKSTYA
-662 YGMVPATSPRYKDA
+662 MVPATSPRYKEA

>member
-1 MAATEVPKQI
+1 MAATEVPKSI

-44 LPADFARDPESVARF
+44 LPPDFAKDPDAVTRF

-110 QEVVQIIKQI
+110 QEVVQVIKQI
-120 GRGLGAAHRA
+120 GRGLAAAHRA

-141 ILVSPTLSVVKLA
+141 ILVSPTLSIVKLA
-154 DFGISRVESVAR
+154 DFGISRVESVTR
-166 TLGTLTTQGMTL
+166 NLGTIATRDFTL
-178 GSLHYLAP
+178 GSMHYLAP

-216 PLGKFNLPSELN
+216 PLGKFSLPSELN
-228 KDLPSEIDPVVL
+228 RELPSEIDPVVL
-240 KCLATEPG
+240 KCLATEP
-248 DRYAT
+248 DKRYAT

-264 EGLMRFQL
+264 EELLRFQL

-299 MLVLFGLLALAL
+299 VLVLFGLLAVAL
-311 AGVGGWMLLNPAVEP
+311 VGAGAWMLLNPAAEAPAPSVTPAAPTPPPGKAAAVEP
-326 PVRSETPAKAAP
+326 AVPAPAASAPP
-338 PATATE
+338 PATPTSASPAAEKPVDEPAAKPKKEIATAPAKTDAT
-344 PPAGPSVAAPPVTE
+344 PPA
-358 SPANGTAIASP
+358 
-369 PGSVPV
+369 
-375 VAGPGATAAPATD
+375 
-388 SPTAPVTKPLDA
+388 
-400 PVKEPTAPP
+400 
-409 TKGSATSPSKGSAV
+409 
-423 PAASPAETKPKPGKP
+423 PAETKPKAAKPGV
-438 ANDPAVADLEVARGK
+438 DPAVADLEVARGK

-460 QALTDARAL
+460 QALAGAQAL
-469 VEKYPTSPVAIDGYY
+469 VAKYPASPVAIDGYY
-484 LIAKVLTSLQR
+484 LIAKSQVSLQR
-495 GKEALG
+495 SKEALG

-510 RSDPR
+510 KSDPR

-525 LVQAADSKKTTEEA
+525 QVQAEDSKKSTEEA
-539 KKLYGDCAANY
+539 KKLYAACAADY
-550 PTSSWSARALAAK
+550 PTSPWSARALAAK
-563 AEIERD
+563 AEIERE
-569 QRASVRDAALGASVP
+569 QRLTVRDAELGATVP
-584 AALVTYRELTG
+584 AALATYRELTG

-601 VVEKAWWELGQM
+601 VAEKAWWELGQM
-613 YEDLKRWDLAAKSY
+613 YEDLKRWDLAAKAY

-647 IYERRLKDTAKAKSA
+647 IYDRRLKDAAKAKSTYA
-662 YGMVPATSPRYKDA
+662 MVPTTSPRYKEA
-676 QKKAGS
+676 QKKVGG

>member
-1 MAATEVPKQI
+1 MAATDVPKQI

-44 LPADFARDPESVARF
+44 LPGDFARDPDAVARF

-110 QEVVQIIKQI
+110 QEVVQVIKQI

-166 TLGTLTTQGMTL
+166 TLGTLTTREMTL

-186 EQAVDASAVDHRADI
+186 EQAVDATAVDHRADI

-216 PLGKFNLPSELN
+216 PLGKFSLPSELN

-240 KCLATEPG
+240 KCLATEP
-248 DRYAT
+248 DKRYAT

-264 EGLMRFQL
+264 EELLRFQL

-299 MLVLFGLLALAL
+299 VLMLFGLLALAL
-311 AGVGGWMLLNPAVEP
+311 VGAGAWMLLNPAAEA
-326 PVRSETPAKAAP
+326 PAPSAAP
-338 PATATE
+338 
-344 PPAGPSVAAPPVTE
+344 
-358 SPANGTAIASP
+358 
-369 PGSVPV
+369 
-375 VAGPGATAAPATD
+375 AAPATPAD
-388 SPTAPVTKPLDA
+388 KAPSVDA
-400 PVKEPTAPP
+400 
-409 TKGSATSPSKGSAV
+409 AV
-423 PAASPAETKPKPGKP
+423 PAPTPVESAPPPTTAPIATPVAEKPADEPATKPKKEVAVAPAKPEAPPPAPTETKPKPAKP
-438 ANDPAVADLEVARGK
+438 GVDPAVADLEVARGK

-460 QALTDARAL
+460 QALAEAQAL
-469 VEKYPTSPVAIDGYY
+469 VAKYPASPVAIDGYY
-484 LIAKVLTSLQR
+484 LIAKSQVSLQR

-510 RSDPR
+510 KSDPR

-525 LVQAADSKKTTEEA
+525 QVQAADSKKTTEEA
-539 KKLYGDCAANY
+539 KKLYADCAANY
-550 PTSSWSARALAAK
+550 PTSPWSARALSAK
-563 AEIERD
+563 ADIERE
-569 QRASVRDAALGASVP
+569 QRATVRDAALGATVP
-584 AALVTYRELTG
+584 AALATYRDLTG

-601 VVEKAWWELGQM
+601 AAEKAWWELGQM
-613 YEDLKRWDLAAKSY
+613 YEDLKRWDLAAKAY

-647 IYERRLKDTAKAKSA
+647 IYDRRLKDAAKAKSTYA
-662 YGMVPATSPRYKDA
+662 MVPTTSPRYKEA
-676 QKKAGS
+676 QKKIGG

>member
-1 MAATEVPKQI
+1 MAATEVPKKI

-44 LPADFARDPESVARF
+44 LPADFAKDPDSVARF

-110 QEVVQIIKQI
+110 QEVVLIIKQI

-141 ILVSPTLSVVKLA
+141 ILVSPTLTVVKLA
-154 DFGISRVESVAR
+154 DFGISRVESVTR
-166 TLGTLTTQGMTL
+166 NLGTLSTRDMTL

-216 PLGKFNLPSELN
+216 PLGKFSLPSELN

-240 KCLATEPG
+240 KCLATEP
-248 DRYAT
+248 DNRYAT
-253 VGQLLEDIDKL
+253 VGLLLEDIDKL
-264 EGLMRFQL
+264 EEMMRFQL

-299 MLVLFGLLALAL
+299 LLVLFGLLAVAL
-311 AGVGGWMLLNPAVEP
+311 VGVGAWMLLNPAEESPVAAEAALDPAAKPASADGSTVP
-326 PVRSETPAKAAP
+326 PASPAVASTPTVNAPGSTSALAAP
-338 PATATE
+338 EGSAPAPGTT
-344 PPAGPSVAAPPVTE
+344 VAPP
-358 SPANGTAIASP
+358 
-369 PGSVPV
+369 
-375 VAGPGATAAPATD
+375 
-388 SPTAPVTKPLDA
+388 PTSAEK
-400 PVKEPTAPP
+400 PVKEPATPAK
-409 TKGSATSPSKGSAV
+409 KGAAV
-423 PAASPAETKPKPGKP
+423 PPVVPASTPGAKPKPPAKP
-438 ANDPAVADLEVARGK
+438 NVDPAIADLEVARGK

-460 QALTDARAL
+460 QALDDARA
-469 VEKYPTSPVAIDGYY
+469 VVASYPASPVAIEGYF
-484 LIAKVLTSLQR
+484 LIARTLTSLQR
-495 GKEALG
+495 SQEALG

-510 RSDPR
+510 KGDPR

-525 LVQAADSKKTTEEA
+525 VVQGANSKKSTEEA
-539 KKLYGDCAANY
+539 RKLYSDCAANY
-550 PTSSWSARALAAK
+550 PTSPWSARALAAK
-563 AEIERD
+563 AEIERE
-569 QRASVRDAALGASVP
+569 QRASVRDAALGATVP
-584 AALVTYRELTG
+584 AALVTYRDLTG

-601 VVEKAWWELGQM
+601 VAEKAWWELGQM

-632 HFPKTRFDAWFQAAE
+632 HFAKTRFEAWFQAGE
-647 IYERRLKDTAKAKSA
+647 IYERRLKDAAKAKTA
-662 YGMVPATSPRYKDA
+662 YGMVPSTSPRYKEA